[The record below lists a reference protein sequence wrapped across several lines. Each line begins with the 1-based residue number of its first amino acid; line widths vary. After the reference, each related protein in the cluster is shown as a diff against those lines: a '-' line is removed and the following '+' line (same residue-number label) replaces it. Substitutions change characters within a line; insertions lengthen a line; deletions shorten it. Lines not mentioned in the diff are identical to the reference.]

1 MVEAVGVS
9 VFVRVKVGVAVG
21 VIVAVGVDVCVD
33 VAVFVAVGTFNVI
46 VTGMAVAVP
55 EESDSPDSLPVS
67 ISIKSGWSVFVFS
80 FDVIVGAEMF
90 SIYELNGSRKSAD
103 TLSLMTC

>member
-21 VIVAVGVDVCVD
+21 VIVAVGVD

-55 EESDSPDSLPVS
+55 EESDSPDWLPVS

-90 SIYELNGSRKSAD
+90 SIYELNGSRKSAG